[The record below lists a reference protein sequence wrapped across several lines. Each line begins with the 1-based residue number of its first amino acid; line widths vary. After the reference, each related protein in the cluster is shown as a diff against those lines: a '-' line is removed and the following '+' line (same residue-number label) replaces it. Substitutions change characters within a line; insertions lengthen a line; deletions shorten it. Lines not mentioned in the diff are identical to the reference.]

1 MFKILLNKP
10 VRWLLW
16 GDKICV
22 VCEKSIYIMIEAHN
36 LLLAGVIST
45 VLSCLL
51 FLPIWYMNKELQ
63 GTQYWM
69 GVLVLF
75 AVQILSFVTQ
85 PEYLNTAWLIFQNG
99 IGIATPLFILMGIRQ
114 FYGLPAS
121 NKMIVGIIALTL
133 IGFSYCLLFEDININ
148 DDIKILVV
156 RAEWTALLAMCIHT
170 VVKQAKT
177 CSFSDKFFII
187 ICAVIALAM
196 DYRALE
202 IMLPGLKQSIPFPMY
217 SLSLV
222 LIMFLMP
229 SGFLVSFTLL
239 CMERRQQA
247 INLLKQQAE
256 QQTEH
261 QRKLLLTLSHELRTP
276 LNAIAGKGQLMKQG
290 VNEPERL
297 NDFDII
303 IKSAMN
309 LADMTSQILD
319 YSHLAASPLQVTA
332 QPSELKSSI
341 EGVIGEAI
349 SLIGNKP
356 ISIELALADTLPS
369 SYLLDWTKVHRVLL
383 NLVANGIKFTH
394 SGTIVLSVSA
404 NTQNTLLTF
413 AVSDTGIGIPTN
425 DLPLLLD
432 PFHRGSNVDNKIEG
446 SGLGLAIVKELLTA
460 MGSQLK
466 VASQLG
472 QGSRFYFSL
481 AATPCAKSATL
492 PEISTPTLTH
502 LRILLVED
510 NSLNYEIMLAMLKQD
525 KHQVTL
531 AQTAK
536 AALQLTLA
544 QQFDVILLDMRLPDM
559 HGTELYEQIRHANNS
574 NRHTPFVVVTANI
587 TSAAMQQ
594 YALLDLNLV
603 LSKPVEQNKLRQAI
617 YTSQVNTTK
626 ALPDLPTMTDTL
638 GEVSLCPIFEP
649 HHLGWLKQNL
659 QPQQFARY
667 LQQLPDVFAQHLH
680 KVQEALNNDD
690 MDIFTTNLHKLSG
703 SAAQLGLTRLAQN
716 ALALENTSLKNC
728 QPEKIK
734 TLASLCTLSISEL
747 QNQVEPS

>member
-1 MFKILLNKP
+1 
-10 VRWLLW
+10 
-16 GDKICV
+16 
-22 VCEKSIYIMIEAHN
+22 
-36 LLLAGVIST
+36 
-45 VLSCLL
+45 
-51 FLPIWYMNKELQ
+51 MNKELA

-114 FYGLPAS
+114 FYGLPAY
-121 NKMIVGIIALTL
+121 NKTIVSIIALTL
-133 IGFSYCLLFEDININ
+133 VGFSYCLLFEDININ

-156 RAEWTALLAMCIHT
+156 RAEWTALLAMCIYT
-170 VVKQAKT
+170 VIKQAQT

-202 IMLPGLKQSIPFPMY
+202 IILPGLKNSIPFPMY
-217 SLSLV
+217 SVSLI

-247 INLLKQQAE
+247 INMLKQQAE

-290 VNEPERL
+290 ITDPQQC

-319 YSHLAASPLQVTA
+319 YSQLAATPIQVTS
-332 QPSELKSSI
+332 QPNQLKSVI
-341 EGVIGEAI
+341 EGVIGEAV

-356 ISIELALADTLPS
+356 ISIELALAESLQS

-383 NLVANGIKFTH
+383 NLLANGIKFTH
-394 SGTIVLSVSA
+394 SGTITLSVTA
-404 NTQNTLLTF
+404 NTQGNLLTF
-413 AVSDTGIGIPTN
+413 AVSDTGMGIPTT

-432 PFHRGSNVDNKIEG
+432 PFHRGSNVDDKIEG

-460 MGSQLK
+460 MDSRLKVESQLH
-466 VASQLG
+466 
-472 QGSRFYFSL
+472 QGSRFYFTL
-481 AATPCAKSATL
+481 AAIPCSKSATL
-492 PEISTPTLTH
+492 PKISAPILTD

-510 NSLNYEIMLAMLKQD
+510 NSLNYEIMLAMLAQD
-525 KHQVTL
+525 KHKVTL

-536 AALQLTLA
+536 SALQLTHS

-559 HGTELYEQIRHANNS
+559 HGTELYERLRNTDNINQRTSI
-574 NRHTPFVVVTANI
+574 VVVTANI

-594 YALLDLNLV
+594 YALLELNLV
-603 LSKPVEQNKLRQAI
+603 LSKPVEQYKLRQAI
-617 YTSQVNTTK
+617 FASQSITNK
-626 ALPDLPTMTDTL
+626 AFLPIPLQTNKNMEIAL
-638 GEVSLCPIFEP
+638 FPIFEP
-649 HHLGWLKQNL
+649 HKIAWLKQNL
-659 QPQQFARY
+659 QPQQFNDY
-667 LQQLPDVFAQHLH
+667 LQQLPDLFVQYLH
-680 KVQEALNNDD
+680 QVQESLSNNDV
-690 MDIFTTNLHKLSG
+690 DIFTANLHKLSG
-703 SAAQLGLTRLAQN
+703 SAAQVGLTRLAQN
-716 ALALENTSLKNC
+716 ALALENTSLQNC
-728 QPEKIK
+728 PPEKIT
-734 TLASLCTLSISEL
+734 TLRSLCTLSISEL